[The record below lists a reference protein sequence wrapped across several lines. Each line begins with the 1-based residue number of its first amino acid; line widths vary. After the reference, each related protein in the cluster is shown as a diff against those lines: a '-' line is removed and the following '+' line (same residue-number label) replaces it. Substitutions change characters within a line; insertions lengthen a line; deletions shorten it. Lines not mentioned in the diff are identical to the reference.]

1 VNRAAFA
8 SAYSAFLARICDEVP
23 ARPRP
28 GCRWNAGLS
37 PHCPPAGL

>member
-1 VNRAAFA
+1 MPPTLGFQTLQIKRVNRAAFA

-28 GCRWNAGLS
+28 GCR
-37 PHCPPAGL
+37 